1 MSPARTA
8 IARALTRTAAQRPTK
23 RPAPDSRNAREPT
36 IGRVRTLVTATL
48 LALLL
53 GTVALPAQAQ
63 TLTYIEGFVKEA
75 GQGDGPAVFI
85 ADVCVT
91 LGPPT
96 GCTTATDANGYYRI
110 EGVPA
115 SQTQQW
121 ELIFSKQGFQTGR
134 TGLFTVPGPKRMD
147 AFLPRGAGNCS
158 RPDTPRTTVYLP
170 NITKT
175 LGGPSGFVTPFIVQN
190 TSNGLITSL
199 QIDFYRF
206 SDGALVTRREICVLR
221 PGTSFADVPN
231 NDTDLPHD
239 SQFSVVVRSFMT
251 DVVAVVNEHAGSG
264 GQAESASYVGA
275 STGANSVFL
284 PNITRRFFGFFTP
297 FIIQNLGS
305 VTTTATAS
313 FVSFDGTRT
322 AMATRTIGPGRS
334 QFIDPNFEPGLV
346 DGTQY
351 AVTVSAV
358 QPLSVVVNTHC
369 LATSS
374 DCSPGGSPLFYATN
388 GLVGGAATLYGPYAV
403 KNVTGVG
410 QGVSSVVVQNLGGA
424 AVTPSLSFRPL
435 GGGAATVFTGP
446 SVQPGASWA
455 FDPRFVNGAAAQ
467 GVCGAAASAG
477 CLADGEYSF
486 RASGPADSRLAA
498 VVNVI
503 GTGTAAGYSAL
514 SQPGPRVFLPNVTR
528 TLGGAMGWTTPI
540 VVQSAGATSATLS
553 WYRFSDGSLV
563 TTNSVAFTAE
573 AAVNSDPRTV
583 AGLADDTQSSVVAQ
597 GNGGNIVGIVRE
609 LNFQGGDGAMTYEG
623 FAR

>member
-1 MSPARTA
+1 M
-8 IARALTRTAAQRPTK
+8 
-23 RPAPDSRNAREPT
+23 
-36 IGRVRTLVTATL
+36 RVL
-48 LALLL
+48 LAAALVLLSL
-53 GTVALPAQAQ
+53 AAPAQAQ
-63 TLTYIEGFVKEA
+63 TLTYIEGNVKEA
-75 GQGDGPAVFI
+75 NSGDNPLPIG
-85 ADVCVT
+85 DVCVT
-91 LGPPT
+91 VGPPT
-96 GCTTATDANGYYRI
+96 GCTTATDASGYFRI
-110 EGVPA
+110 DGVPA
-115 SQTQQW
+115 SPTQQW

-134 TGLFTVPGPKRMD
+134 TGLFTVNGPTRKD
-147 AFLPRGAGNCS
+147 AFLPRGSGNCS
-158 RPDTPRTTVYLP
+158 RPDTPRTTMYLP

-221 PGTSFADVPN
+221 PGTSFADIPN
-231 NDTDLPHD
+231 NDADLPHD

-251 DVVAVVNEHAGSG
+251 DAVAVVNEHAGSG

-275 STGANSVFL
+275 ASGSTSVFL

-297 FIIQNLGS
+297 FIIQNLGA

-313 FVSFDGTRT
+313 FVSFDGTKT
-322 AMATRTIGPGRS
+322 ATATRTIGPGRS
-334 QFIDPNFEPGLV
+334 RFIDPNFEPGLV

-351 AVTVSAV
+351 AVTVTAA

-388 GLVGGAATLYGPYAV
+388 GLTSGAATVYGPYAV
-403 KNVTGVG
+403 KNVPGIG
-410 QGVSSVVVQNLGGA
+410 QGVSPVVVQNLGTT
-424 AVTPSLSFRPL
+424 AVTPSLAFRPL
-435 GGGAATVFTGP
+435 GGGAESIFAGP
-446 SVQPGASWA
+446 SVAPGASWA
-455 FDPRFVNGAAAQ
+455 FDPRFPNGDAGR
-467 GVCGAAASAG
+467 GVQCGSQPTAE
-477 CLADGEYSF
+477 CLADGEFSF
-486 RASGPADSRLAA
+486 RASGPVDGRLAA

-503 GTGTAAGYSAL
+503 GTGSATGYSAL
-514 SQPGPRVFLPNVTR
+514 SQPGARVFLPNVTR
-528 TLGGAMGWTTPI
+528 TLGGARGWTTPI

-563 TTNSVAFTAE
+563 TTQTVALPAGG
-573 AAVNSDPRTV
+573 AVNIDPRNV
-583 AGLADDTQSSVVAQ
+583 PGLADDAQYSVVAQ
-597 GNGGNIVGIVRE
+597 GNGGDIVGIVRE

>member
-1 MSPARTA
+1 M
-8 IARALTRTAAQRPTK
+8 
-23 RPAPDSRNAREPT
+23 
-36 IGRVRTLVTATL
+36 RTLVTATL
-48 LALLL
+48 FALLL

-96 GCTTATDANGYYRI
+96 GCTTASDASGYYRI
-110 EGVPA
+110 DGVPA

-231 NDTDLPHD
+231 NDLDLPHD

-251 DVVAVVNEHAGSG
+251 DAVAVVNEHAGSG
-264 GQAESASYVGA
+264 SQAESASYVGTSA
-275 STGANSVFL
+275 GSTSVFL

-297 FIIQNLGS
+297 FIIQNLGT

-322 AMATRTIGPGRS
+322 ATATRTIGPGRS
-334 QFIDPNFEPGLV
+334 QFIDPNLEPGLV

-351 AVTVSAV
+351 AVTVTAS

-369 LATSS
+369 LAASCGT
-374 DCSPGGSPLFYATN
+374 PLFYATN
-388 GLVGGAATLYGPYAV
+388 GLTSGAATVYGPYAV
-403 KNVTGVG
+403 KNVEGVG
-410 QGVSSVVVQNLGGA
+410 QGVSPIVVQNLGA
-424 AVTPSLSFRPL
+424 AAATPSLSFRPL

-455 FDPRFVNGAAAQ
+455 FDPRFVNGSSAN
-467 GVCGAAASAG
+467 GVCGAAASTG
-477 CLADGEYSF
+477 CLANGEYSF
-486 RASGPADSRLAA
+486 RATAAGTLAA

-503 GTGTAAGYSAL
+503 SAATASGYSAL
-514 SQPGPRVFLPNVTR
+514 AQPGPRVFLPNVTR
-528 TLGGAMGWTTPI
+528 RLGGAAGWTTPV
-540 VVQSAGATSATLS
+540 VVQSAGATGATLS

-563 TTNSVAFTAE
+563 TTTNVSFSSE
-573 AAVNSDPRTV
+573 AAVNVDPRNV
-583 AGLADDTQSSVVAQ
+583 PGLADETQYSVVAQ
-597 GNGGNIVGIVRE
+597 GIGGDIVGIVRE